1 VCTEAAFAF
10 PARSDVVHALAAV
23 RHVKYMRYKV
33 VTYIRYRAGGKQD
46 LEFNMQNVDSVL
58 DTVRPY
64 LIADGG
70 NCKVVDVDQACVL
83 ILLYVCPHT
92 PAAGAEMQLSHTLL

>member
-1 VCTEAAFAF
+1 
-10 PARSDVVHALAAV
+10 
-23 RHVKYMRYKV
+23 MRC
-33 VTYIRYRAGGKQD
+33 RAGGKQD

-70 NCKVVDVDQACVL
+70 NCKVVDVDQACPYSLLWDYSICVLRDYSICVLKCVL
-83 ILLYVCPHT
+83 IHLQLYMCPHT
-92 PAAGAEMQLSHTLL
+92 PAAGADMQLSSLAHTLL

>member
-1 VCTEAAFAF
+1 
-10 PARSDVVHALAAV
+10 
-23 RHVKYMRYKV
+23 MRC
-33 VTYIRYRAGGKQD
+33 RAGGKQD

-70 NCKVVDVDQACVL
+70 NCKVVDVDQACPYSLLWDYSICVL
-83 ILLYVCPHT
+83 RDYSMCPQMCPHT
-92 PAAGAEMQLSHTLL
+92 PAAIYVSSYTCSWC